1 MLAILKPSALLPLA
15 AFCIASSASYIINDC
30 RDRIHDSHHPEKRK
44 RPIASGMISVPAG
57 ISTVIVLLIAAFS
70 ISWHLLPQFFNYLAL
85 YVLVSLAYTFWLKNI
100 ILLDILGI
108 SAGFVI
114 RLAAGAVV
122 FAIPVSIWLFLCVF
136 LLSLFLSA
144 GKRLSEKKRL
154 ADSAAIHRKVLLNY
168 SAKLLEGIML
178 VTGSS
183 VLIAYTQY
191 VISRNNRFLLFTVPL
206 CLFGL
211 IRYYMRI
218 HKDNSS
224 GDPTESLTRDVPLFI
239 TGMLWTIMVGWGIYG
254 G

>member
-1 MLAILKPSALLPLA
+1 M
-15 AFCIASSASYIINDC
+15 ASSASYIINDC
-30 RDRIHDSHHPEKRK
+30 RDRIHDSHHPEKKK
-44 RPIASGMISVPAG
+44 RPIASGQISVAAG
-57 ISTVIVLLIAAFS
+57 VVTVALLLIATFVL
-70 ISWHLLPQFFNYLAL
+70 SWYILPQFFNYVAL
-85 YVLVSLAYTFWLKNI
+85 YFIVSLAYTFWLKNI

-108 SAGFVI
+108 STGFVI
-114 RLAAGAVV
+114 RLAAGGAV
-122 FAIPVSIWLFLCVF
+122 FAIPVSIWLFLCVS

-154 ADSAAIHRKVLLNY
+154 GDSAIIHRTVLLSY
-168 SAKLLEGIML
+168 SGKLLEGVML

-191 VISRNNRFLLFTVPL
+191 VISRNSRLLLCTVPL

-211 IRYYMRI
+211 MRFYFRI
-218 HKDNSS
+218 HKENSS

-239 TGMLWTIMVGWGIYG
+239 TGALWTIMVGWGIYG